1 MMVFLCL
8 CITLMI
14 FGFYSYPDFK
24 ATVGQ
29 QRFGATYMTMNN
41 PFFEVINNEI
51 KKAVEAGGLLILDA
65 DGDVVLKR

>member
-1 MMVFLCL
+1 
-8 CITLMI
+8 MI

-51 KKAVEAGGLLILDA
+51 KKR
-65 DGDVVLKR
+65 LKRMEMS